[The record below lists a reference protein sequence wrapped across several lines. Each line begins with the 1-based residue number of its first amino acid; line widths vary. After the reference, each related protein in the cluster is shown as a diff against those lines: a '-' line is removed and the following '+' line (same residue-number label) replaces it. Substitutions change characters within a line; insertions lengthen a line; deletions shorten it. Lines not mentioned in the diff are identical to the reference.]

1 MFKWNI
7 RASTQTLLHEI
18 LHVLAFAAEHL
29 PKLKT
34 RTILGRKGLI
44 QRTKSW
50 KVNNV
55 NHVEKKSNVIA
66 SRNVQRF
73 VRSYFNCSDAEGA
86 ELENDGGFGTAGSH
100 WEKRLFGP
108 EVMTG
113 VQSRKGVFSGLTA
126 ALLEDTGWYKVNQ
139 STVEDLNWAE
149 GLGCTFLMR
158 SCREY
163 IESKPAKPGAAY
175 PYCNWQDYILA
186 QTMKMNLRRCD
197 RKHKSVVQCNFEHN
211 NTLSAEFAYFSGMNA
226 VLEDMTVIH
235 GASVTGA
242 DKYTDHCPM
251 WQDVFHG
258 DKSSD
263 VGDMVCDNS
272 GNRPDS
278 KRNIGLEIYGH
289 DSICVE
295 QEGIFVAME
304 CLPPRIFNLVQTRF
318 DTMYGAG
325 CYQYK
330 CENGR
335 LWIRGAGNSDDV
347 GTMQYKVC
355 WAEGAKIRLIR
366 YLKDGD
372 GSPTALYRG
381 TLICPSCKE
390 ICEKNGFICEPD
402 MQGINARDYMP
413 SPCGGCRHLSVKW
426 LIPAYV
432 VGNLL
437 LKLFH

>member
-1 MFKWNI
+1 MEQRLMLTNLMKTLKEEKYNKDILIFIDVSMTHTCKPGS
-7 RASTQTLLHEI
+7 RTLAYASVCGINKSRED
-18 LHVLAFAAEHL
+18 
-29 PKLKT
+29 
-34 RTILGRKGLI
+34 RGLI

-100 WEKRLFGP
+100 WEKRLFG
-108 EVMTG
+108 
-113 VQSRKGVFSGLTA
+113 
-126 ALLEDTGWYKVNQ
+126 
-139 STVEDLNWAE
+139 
-149 GLGCTFLMR
+149 
-158 SCREY
+158 
-163 IESKPAKPGAAY
+163 
-175 PYCNWQDYILA
+175 
-186 QTMKMNLRRCD
+186 
-197 RKHKSVVQCNFEHN
+197 
-211 NTLSAEFAYFSGMNA
+211 YFSGMNA